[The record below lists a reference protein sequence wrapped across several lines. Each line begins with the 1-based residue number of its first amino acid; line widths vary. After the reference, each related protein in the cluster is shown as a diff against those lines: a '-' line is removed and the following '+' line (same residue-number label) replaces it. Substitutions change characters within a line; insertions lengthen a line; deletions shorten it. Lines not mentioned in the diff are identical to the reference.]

1 MKKIL
6 SMAIIALIIISAL
19 IGLSAYWKFRHNLQL
34 LREQAICVAQEY
46 LEEKYEEKMTCVK
59 VECYYDKMIWGIT
72 FSPNSD
78 PEQRFTVSLIESKDT
93 SIPISE
99 RFRVDAEW

>member
-6 SMAIIALIIISAL
+6 SVAISTLIIILVL
-19 IGLSAYWKFRHNLQL
+19 IGLITYWKFRHNLQL

-46 LEEKYEEKMTCVK
+46 LEEKYEEEMTCVK

-72 FSPNSD
+72 FSPINNL
-78 PEQRFTVSLIESKDT
+78 EQRFTVSLIESKDT

-99 RFRVDAEW
+99 RFRIYAEW